1 MYCCEFV
8 AILIYVHHTASHN
21 SLYSFSGSITII
33 STQLRR
39 YLRISN
45 FTVNDFETNH
55 KDADVLVEYT
65 FDSYRYIQM
74 FFKIKQDSVCLVGLN
89 EYSVYR
95 P

>member
-1 MYCCEFV
+1 MKSDLSDHKSKIGKLKPQINEF
-8 AILIYVHHTASHN
+8 IN
-21 SLYSFSGSITII
+21 S
-33 STQLRR
+33 
-39 YLRISN
+39 
-45 FTVNDFETNH
+45 TVNDFETNH

-74 FFKIKQDSVCLVGLN
+74 FFKIKQDSVYLVGLN